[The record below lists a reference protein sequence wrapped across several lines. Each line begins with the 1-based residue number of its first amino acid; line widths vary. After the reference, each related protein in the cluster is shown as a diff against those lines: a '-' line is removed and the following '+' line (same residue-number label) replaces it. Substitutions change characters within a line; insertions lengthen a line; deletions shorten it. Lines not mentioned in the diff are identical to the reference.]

1 MSFLRNLSAD
11 SYFVLIGQAVPW
23 LLLQAWKLGDQ
34 GGDFCLRALFTVL
47 MVFNEKYLIIPWL
60 KPC

>member
-1 MSFLRNLSAD
+1 MSFLMNPSAD
-11 SYFVLIGQAVPW
+11 SYFVLIGQTVPW

-47 MVFNEKYLIIPWL
+47 MVFNEKHLIIA
-60 KPC
+60 